1 MLDLVDLL
9 ENVTK
14 IRALRPAL
22 SIKEIE
28 MLPSASYSPIKDYSK
43 AEILIIDC
51 HNDAST
57 ENDAKRTASFFQ
69 AFNSKSQVTTLT
81 AAKALVD
88 LFENLA
94 KLKARMTMNETD
106 ALMVETRETM
116 LKVFLEE
123 KIPDKWS
130 GGLNR
135 NWNETVAEKIERL
148 LSLFQEEE
156 SVMRTELR
164 ELVEKREQWANERML
179 MIEEIEREEEKLKR
193 ERE

>member
-1 MLDLVDLL
+1 M
-9 ENVTK
+9 
-14 IRALRPAL
+14 
-22 SIKEIE
+22 
-28 MLPSASYSPIKDYSK
+28 
-43 AEILIIDC
+43 
-51 HNDAST
+51 
-57 ENDAKRTASFFQ
+57 
-69 AFNSKSQVTTLT
+69 T

-94 KLKARMTMNETD
+94 KLKAKMTMNETD
-106 ALMVETRETM
+106 ALMAATRETM

-135 NWNETVAEKIERL
+135 KWNETVAEQNERL

-156 SVMRTELR
+156 SAMRKELR

-179 MIEEIEREEEKLKR
+179 MIEEIEREEEKL
-193 ERE
+193 ERENEKFAATVLSFTDKWITLPHDEGW